1 MLHQQLEETTIKLH
15 TSKNQHVWYSKN
27 IGPPTNSGVIADEFL
42 RLPVVTGLG
51 NAVRLLGVPQNA
63 ELISEL
69 YLRRH
74 KGEIRSVEV
83 AGPNMLERAADIDDP
98 RAVLLQMRRADS
110 APACGGWHLV
120 TPQEYPTYAMI
131 ARMLRT
137 NFVFDTPTAAYLRMH
152 PAYRALSFIPTLQRL
167 EAAKLLATIIDP
179 RWYVD
184 RRMPERAAKLEL
196 YLGLT
201 PQIQARVSTPNCFL
215 RRNREFRCANT
226 LWAWRSESPGRV
238 DLENPA
244 NFLYRIHKF
253 AGGGARGDL
262 RASQAFVRYLRY
274 TWLAGLDLRTGPRD
288 ALFAPDLF
296 FKSAEEI
303 DAFKAH
309 MQKPLE

>member
-15 TSKNQHVWYSKN
+15 TDKNQHVWYSKN
-27 IGPPTNSGVIADEFL
+27 IGPPVNSGVIVDEFL

-74 KGEIRSVEV
+74 KGEIRAVEV
-83 AGPNMLERAADIDDP
+83 AGPNMLERVADMDDP
-98 RAVLLQMRRADS
+98 QSVLLQMRRADS
-110 APACGGWHLV
+110 APACGGWHVV
-120 TPQEYPTYAMI
+120 TAQDYPTYAMM

-137 NFVFDTPTAAYLRMH
+137 NFTFDTATAAYLRMH
-152 PAYRALSFIPTLQRL
+152 PVYRALTFIPTLQRL
-167 EAAKLLATIIDP
+167 DVARLLTIIIDP

-201 PQIQARVSTPNCFL
+201 PQVQTRVSAPNCFL
-215 RRNREFRCANT
+215 RRNREFRCAT
-226 LWAWRSESPGRV
+226 VLWSWRGESVDRA

-244 NFLYRIHKF
+244 NFLYRIQRA
-253 AGGGARGDL
+253 AGGGPKGDL
-262 RASQAFVRYLRY
+262 RASQAFIRYLRY
-274 TWLAGLDLRTGPRD
+274 NWLAALDSRSGPHEP
-288 ALFAPDLF
+288 LFAPDLF
-296 FKSAEEI
+296 FKSKDEI
-303 DAFKAH
+303 DAFEAH